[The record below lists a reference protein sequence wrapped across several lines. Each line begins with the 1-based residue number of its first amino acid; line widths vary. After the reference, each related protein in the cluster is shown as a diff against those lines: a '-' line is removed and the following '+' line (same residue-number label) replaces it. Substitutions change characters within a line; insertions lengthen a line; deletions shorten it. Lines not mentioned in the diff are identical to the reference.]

1 MGTTQV
7 EYDAA
12 LQQARTGFDEGGIPI
27 GAALWRDG
35 QLLGVGR
42 NRRMQQGSAILHGEI
57 DCLNTV
63 GRLTD
68 YRGTTLYTTLS
79 PCSMCAGAIALFQI
93 PEVIVGEAPTFPGE
107 IEFLRERGVRVEV
120 IDDPVATDL
129 LARFAANNPEA
140 WSEDI
145 GGR

>member
-93 PEVIVGEAPTFPGE
+93 PEVIIGEATTFPGE

-140 WSEDI
+140 GSEDI

>member
-1 MGTTQV
+1 MTRTQD
-7 EYDAA
+7 EYDTA

-35 QLLGVGR
+35 ELLGAGR
-42 NRRMQQGSAILHGEI
+42 NRRMQRGSAILHGEI
-57 DCLNTV
+57 DCLDHV
-63 GRLTD
+63 GRLAD
-68 YRGTTLYTTLS
+68 YRDCTLYTTLS

-93 PEVIVGEAPTFPGE
+93 PAVVIGEARTFPGE
-107 IEFLRERGVRVEV
+107 IEFLRDRGVRVEV
-120 IDDPVATDL
+120 LDDPVAAEL
-129 LARFAANNPEA
+129 LSRFAAENPAA

>member
-79 PCSMCAGAIALFQI
+79 PCSMCAGATALFQI
-93 PEVIVGEAPTFPGE
+93 PEVIVGEATTFPGE